1 MDNLEIKNEVVSVA
15 NNENT
20 IYGIPTIALRGKTL
34 FPNVITAV
42 DVGRIKSLNA
52 VHAALNGNKLIFAV
66 SQKSIDVDEPTVSD
80 LYTIG
85 TVCKVG
91 NLTKIGNDTFKLTL
105 EGLYRAQ
112 IKENSDFIISGIK
125 REYGGAYAAVR
136 YAKRLRKPVLNLC
149 E

>member
-1 MDNLEIKNEVVSVA
+1 MDNLEIKNEETLVV

-20 IYGIPTIALRGKTL
+20 IYGIPAIALRGKTL

-52 VHAALNGNKLIFAV
+52 VHSALKGNKLIFAV

-91 NLTKIGNDTFKLTL
+91 NLTKIGNDTFNLPLKVFTALKLKKT
-105 EGLYRAQ
+105 AT
-112 IKENSDFIISGIK
+112 IKIILFST
-125 REYGGAYAAVR
+125 
-136 YAKRLRKPVLNLC
+136 
-149 E
+149 